1 MTKLWGVL
9 FMILFFILALFNS
22 GNTQGIAPR
31 QHLNADS
38 IGYIPYSYTATGVFK
53 YIPLKGFLTDS
64 VSIGAEAINDLTDGK
79 SNETNNLFLGTNA
92 GVSASSTRSTGVG
105 LNSLAVSTGAD
116 NNGFGYNAGTLIGV
130 GAYNN
135 AFGTYA
141 LDNLT
146 IGDFN
151 SGFGQS
157 SLSDVV
163 SGSYNSGFGAYSL
176 INFEGSG
183 GTAIGYRALYN
194 LTTGNN
200 NTAAGY
206 QAGYGNGA
214 YSSSIGNTWIGAN
227 AGYGISSGAIYNTGV
242 GFESGKNIFTGDYN
256 TNIGTASGGNIST
269 GSYNTTIGYDADVL
283 IGTDSYQLNVHNTII
298 GGAAGFH
305 IMPDV
310 TLS

>member
-1 MTKLWGVL
+1 MKTFWGT
-9 FMILFFILALFNS
+9 FFIIIFIILSLFNY
-22 GNTQGIAPR
+22 GNGQGIAPR

-64 VSIGAEAINDLTDGK
+64 VSIGAESINDLTDGK

-135 AFGTYA
+135 GFGTYA

-194 LTTGNN
+194 PQTASDNVAIGDVALEPEPPAGLEVIKKLV
-200 NTAAGY
+200 AAGPLP
-206 QAGYGNGA
+206 AAVKVTVAVVDPVCVAVPIVGA
-214 YSSSIGNTWIGAN
+214 L
-227 AGYGISSGAIYNTGV
+227 
-242 GFESGKNIFTGDYN
+242 
-256 TNIGTASGGNIST
+256 GTAGATDCKPAIIFNI
-269 GSYNTTIGYDADVL
+269 
-283 IGTDSYQLNVHNTII
+283 
-298 GGAAGFH
+298 
-305 IMPDV
+305 
-310 TLS
+310 